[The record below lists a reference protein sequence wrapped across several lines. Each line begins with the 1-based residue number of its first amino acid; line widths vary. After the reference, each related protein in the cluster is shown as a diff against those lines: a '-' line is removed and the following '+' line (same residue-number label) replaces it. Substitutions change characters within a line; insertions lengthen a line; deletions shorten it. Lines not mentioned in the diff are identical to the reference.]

1 MVFSTGFFIIAGN
14 HPKSFKTIVK
24 ETKVQIDNLKKNFD
38 QKEELL
44 HIEEKYLNH
53 LHLTGPIFYPN
64 SSWIR
69 FVLTCY
75 FLRNVFIFNCRFL

>member
-53 LHLTGPIFYPN
+53 LHLTEPIFYPN

>member
-38 QKEELL
+38 QKDKLL
-44 HIEEKYLNH
+44 YIEDKYLNH
-53 LHLTGPIFYPN
+53 LHLTEPIFYPN
-64 SSWIR
+64 SSWIG
-69 FVLTCY
+69 Y
-75 FLRNVFIFNCRFL
+75 FKIIYIF

>member
-38 QKEELL
+38 QKDKLL
-44 HIEEKYLNH
+44 YIEDKYLNH
-53 LHLTGPIFYPN
+53 LHLTEPIFYPN

-69 FVLTCY
+69 Y
-75 FLRNVFIFNCRFL
+75 FKNYFYLYLYL

>member
-38 QKEELL
+38 QKVKLL
-44 HIEEKYLNH
+44 HIEDKYLNH
-53 LHLTGPIFYPN
+53 LHLMEPIFYPN

-69 FVLTCY
+69 YYIYLEKLF
-75 FLRNVFIFNCRFL
+75 